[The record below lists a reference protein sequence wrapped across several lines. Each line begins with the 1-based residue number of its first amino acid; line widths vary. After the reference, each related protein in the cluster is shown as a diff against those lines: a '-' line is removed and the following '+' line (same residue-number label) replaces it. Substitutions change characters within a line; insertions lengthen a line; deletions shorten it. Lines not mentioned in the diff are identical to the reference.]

1 MVVRGTDMKT
11 SAHARTNLFG
21 FLGVITLSALT
32 MVWLFWHYPR
42 GTGVATLVVLTAFGI
57 SARLAKWVESE
68 GLGSE
73 ARRLLSDTE
82 AAEDFPQ

>member
-1 MVVRGTDMKT
+1 MKT
-11 SAHARTNLFG
+11 SAHTRTNLFG
-21 FLGVITLSALT
+21 FWGLVVLSSLT

-42 GTGVATLVVLTAFGI
+42 GTGVATLVVLAAFAI
-57 SARLAKWVESE
+57 SARLASLIESE